1 MEKKITLL
9 NYYSSNSSST
19 HQTDDSRTE
28 FLLIVHKLRIT
39 IDNFSHEIR
48 DEIRMVYL
56 LVRLWK
62 QLHDAAVAN
71 ENLKM
76 WLHCRVIEAIVQGL
90 PIVQFFCLSA
100 SNWLTCI
107 SRFVTYWKCLPNCCM
122 LHFVNF
128 SMTSNV
134 AQIHS
139 AFDSTLIPLSM
150 STAYDHVNNLHWLNY
165 LQEMY
170 LNYIQELTNNSQ
182 LL

>member
-76 WLHCRVIEAIVQGL
+76 
-90 PIVQFFCLSA
+90 
-100 SNWLTCI
+100 
-107 SRFVTYWKCLPNCCM
+107 
-122 LHFVNF
+122 
-128 SMTSNV
+128 
-134 AQIHS
+134 
-139 AFDSTLIPLSM
+139 
-150 STAYDHVNNLHWLNY
+150 
-165 LQEMY
+165 
-170 LNYIQELTNNSQ
+170 
-182 LL
+182 